1 MGLGL
6 NPGCTIH
13 FFLLGVRA
21 SIIIFSHL
29 RSGLHLHMH
38 PAYRT
43 KHPQSR
49 RRIRYSSLLPRHR
62 CWCRPHGAGQH
73 PTSPPDSHS
82 LGSFLRR
89 AANSGCR
96 RPYVDSS
103 SGFQSTLTPSFGSY
117 GAFTKTAFHGISP
130 LLTT

>member
-1 MGLGL
+1 MDLGL

-29 RSGLHLHMH
+29 RSGLHLHTH

-49 RRIRYSSLLPRHR
+49 RRIRYSFLLPRTDVSVDRMAQVNIPHHR
-62 CWCRPHGAGQH
+62 LIATCHVIISGKR
-73 PTSPPDSHS
+73 
-82 LGSFLRR
+82 L
-89 AANSGCR
+89 NSGIR
-96 RPYVDSS
+96 WPYVDSS

-117 GAFTKTAFHGISP
+117 GAFTKTAFQGTSP